1 MLESKLKFFKD
12 QDKICCVSKNFKD
25 LVVSISGFGD
35 TEEEAKADYIK
46 NTFSLYNLEP
56 VKSHNVS
63 HVGYSKEYKVLRVD
77 YKKEV
82 AKISTMI
89 IYDVPKL
96 IFENLK
102 SARSFGSF
110 FNREIVNQFKFQT
123 LNN

>member
-1 MLESKLKFFKD
+1 MLKSKLKFFKD
-12 QDKICCVSKNFKD
+12 QEKVCCVNENTYKD
-25 LVVSISGFGD
+25 FVVSITGFGD

-46 NTFSLYNLEP
+46 NTFPLNLEP

-63 HVGYSKEYKVLRVD
+63 HVGYSKEWKVLRVD